1 MRVYNVCTLYV
12 SYVCGMCKKKRKK
25 IIIAFE
31 AFAEWMA
38 TVVPIQVEPRLFIYG
53 DPENFLTKGKREIK

>member
-1 MRVYNVCTLYV
+1 MCVRCMYRMYVVCV
-12 SYVCGMCKKKRKK
+12 KRKEK
-25 IIIAFE
+25 KIAFE